1 MKMWLWPTAIA
12 AMSGLALLVGLL
24 GDRLW
29 DVAATL
35 LLSVPVIVAV
45 RSGARRD

>member
-12 AMSGLALLVGLL
+12 AMSGLALLTGLVG
-24 GDRLW
+24 DKLW
-29 DVAATL
+29 DIAATL

-45 RSGARRD
+45 RFGVGRR